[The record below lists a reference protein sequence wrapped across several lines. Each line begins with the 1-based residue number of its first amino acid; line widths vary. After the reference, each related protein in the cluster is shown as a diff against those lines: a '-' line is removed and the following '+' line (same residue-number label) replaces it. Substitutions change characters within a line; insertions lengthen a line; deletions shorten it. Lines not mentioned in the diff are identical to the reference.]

1 MRPYPTAAGPAMDIS
16 RSSSPSRNRR
26 NSDRATRWSRHGGST
41 FYRETWR
48 SGTTTSRISRG
59 FRRAQAFS
67 DRDIWPVG
75 TVGQRAALL
84 VVDIQND
91 FCPGGALGVPEGD
104 AIIPRV
110 NRTIGLFGRHGL
122 PVIFTRDW
130 HPRETKH
137 FKEFGGAWPVH
148 CVQGTKGARFHPDL
162 ETPKGAM
169 VLSKGMDP
177 EVDSYSA
184 FQAFTVQ
191 GRGFGSALPGVRAG
205 ELFICGIAT
214 DYCVRATALDGV
226 RRGL

>member
-1 MRPYPTAAGPAMDIS
+1 M
-16 RSSSPSRNRR
+16 
-26 NSDRATRWSRHGGST
+26 
-41 FYRETWR
+41 
-48 SGTTTSRISRG
+48 TTSKTSGRS
-59 FRRAQAFS
+59 RRAQAFS

-110 NRTIGLFGRHGL
+110 NRTIGLFGRRGL

-148 CVQGTKGARFHPDL
+148 CVQGTKEPDSIP
-162 ETPKGAM
+162 TWKSRKGRW
-169 VLSKGMDP
+169 S
-177 EVDSYSA
+177 
-184 FQAFTVQ
+184 
-191 GRGFGSALPGVRAG
+191 
-205 ELFICGIAT
+205 
-214 DYCVRATALDGV
+214 
-226 RRGL
+226 